1 MKYGF
6 ESNISRNIVVDR
18 NFVQISGGG
27 THFYRIGYHIFKEK
41 REQTG
46 EVLAFS
52 DEMYVLILVMLSK
65 KTSVKLGA
73 TIKTYWK

>member
-1 MKYGF
+1 MVQKKL
-6 ESNISRNIVVDR
+6 EAAAAVV
-18 NFVQISGGG
+18 VG

-41 REQTG
+41 RVLMG
-46 EVLAFS
+46 EVLAIS
-52 DEMYVLILVMLSK
+52 DEMHVLTLVMLSK

>member
-1 MKYGF
+1 MEEVNSKITETGWC
-6 ESNISRNIVVDR
+6 EKKLGV
-18 NFVQISGGG
+18 GGG

-52 DEMYVLILVMLSK
+52 DEMHVLTLVMLSK

-73 TIKTYWK
+73 TIKTY